1 MSSFPKGKQPL
12 QTTLSRARLLAG
24 LFVRVKLQYTKN
36 SVLVTMLGGSLS
48 TSVPSKSDPEARSTR
63 RPTLAAKSDTLFES
77 LTLSVACPPLRG
89 FTFKCYYGQ
98 VTPTMR
104 TMVVQLYY
112 ITHKLL

>member
-12 QTTLSRARLLAG
+12 QTALSRARLLAG

-63 RPTLAAKSDTLFES
+63 RPTLAAK
-77 LTLSVACPPLRG
+77 A
-89 FTFKCYYGQ
+89 
-98 VTPTMR
+98 TPC
-104 TMVVQLYY
+104 LNP
-112 ITHKLL
+112 